1 MDVVRARCS
10 WWSLSLVASR
20 TEVLLAGNVAGPAS
34 RPRARTAATLRH
46 NRRVSIRTRLAWP
59 LCLSL
64 AVAGGC
70 DGGALV
76 PSPSASPSHP
86 GVPPL
91 AADDPGQL
99 QWRGLLACAD
109 CEGIDM
115 RLHLERAD
123 VPRYELVELF
133 LVRGGEERFLER
145 GRWSREG
152 RLLRLQAD
160 DGAERV
166 FAIEA
171 DGRLSMRDAGGAV
184 PAGPGRTLDPITP
197 STPP

>member
-1 MDVVRARCS
+1 M
-10 WWSLSLVASR
+10 
-20 TEVLLAGNVAGPAS
+20 
-34 RPRARTAATLRH
+34 AATLRH
-46 NRRVSIRTRLAWP
+46 NRRVSIRPRLAWP

-70 DGGALV
+70 DGGAPV
-76 PSPSASPSHP
+76 SPPHP
-86 GVPPL
+86 RLPPL
-91 AADDPGQL
+91 ATDDPGQL

-109 CEGIDM
+109 CEGIDT
-115 RLHLERAD
+115 RLQLERAD

-171 DGRLSMRDAGGAV
+171 DGRLSMRDAGGAM
-184 PAGPGRTLDPITP
+184 PAGPGRTLDPVTP
-197 STPP
+197 SPPP

>member
-1 MDVVRARCS
+1 MS
-10 WWSLSLVASR
+10 
-20 TEVLLAGNVAGPAS
+20 PPH
-34 RPRARTAATLRH
+34 PRL
-46 NRRVSIRTRLAWP
+46 
-59 LCLSL
+59 
-64 AVAGGC
+64 
-70 DGGALV
+70 
-76 PSPSASPSHP
+76 
-86 GVPPL
+86 PPL
-91 AADDPGQL
+91 ATDDPGQL

-109 CEGIDM
+109 CEGIDT
-115 RLHLERAD
+115 RLQLERAD

-171 DGRLSMRDAGGAV
+171 DGRLSMRDAGGAM
-184 PAGPGRTLDPITP
+184 PAGPGRTLDPVTP
-197 STPP
+197 SPPP